1 MLAGLAIRLGYLF
14 GWQNPGHDIGD
25 SYYYHYGANL
35 FASGRGFPN
44 PFELRQLHHY
54 WPDAQHPPLTI
65 VLLAIPSLFRLR
77 SYFDHQVFSCL
88 LGTVT
93 VGVIGLTGRRM
104 AGPRAGLFA
113 AALAAVYPGLWL
125 NDPMVLSETPSVLVC
140 ALTLLLCYRFIA
152 RRTVARAAWLGVV
165 LAADILVRAEL
176 ALLAVVLVAPLI
188 LLNRALPW
196 RARLVQL
203 GAAAATCLVLLAP
216 WVGYN
221 LSRFSQPEYISTGL
235 GSTLIVANCDPTYH
249 APLTG
254 WWFYGCGVN
263 NTPPGDMS
271 DRDVGFR
278 HQAFTYISD
287 HSGELPRVIAA
298 RVGRLWGFYAP
309 NQQLRLDQIE
319 ERQITFDRVGLWT
332 LYAFQ
337 GLSVVALVVLRRR
350 RVSVWPP
357 VALVVTVTFSAAII
371 YGTTRFR
378 AAAEPALVLLA
389 AVAIDAAIGVLVASR
404 RGPRDPTPGSAP
416 GSTGRAPGRGA
427 DGADVPAA
435 AAVVPAA
442 TAAIGAPKEVPAG

>member
-1 MLAGLAIRLGYLF
+1 MLVGLAVRLGYLF

-44 PFELRQLHHY
+44 PFELRQRHQY

-65 VLLAIPSLFRLR
+65 ILLAVPSLFRLR

-93 VGVIGLTGRRM
+93 VGVVGLTGRRM
-104 AGPRAGLFA
+104 AGPRAGLVA

-140 ALTLLLCYRFIA
+140 ALTLLLSYRFIA
-152 RRTVARAAWLGVV
+152 RRTPARAGWLGVV

-176 ALLAVVLVAPLI
+176 ALLAVLLVAPLV
-188 LLNRALPW
+188 LATRSVPG

-203 GAAAATCLVLLAP
+203 GAAAATGLVLLAP

-221 LSRFSQPEYISTGL
+221 LSRFSQPEYVSTGL
-235 GSTLIVANCDPTYH
+235 GSTLAVANCDPTYH

-263 NTPPGDMS
+263 NTPAGDMS

-287 HSGELPRVIAA
+287 HSHELPRVMTA

-309 NQQLRLDQIE
+309 NQQVRLDQIE
-319 ERQITFDRVGLWT
+319 YRQITFDRIGLWAM
-332 LYAFQ
+332 YAFLVLSIA
-337 GLSVVALVVLRRR
+337 GLIILRRR
-350 RVSVWPP
+350 QVRVWPP
-357 VALVVTVTFSAAII
+357 VALVITVTVSAAVI

-389 AVAIDAAIGVLVASR
+389 AVAIDAAIGAV
-404 RGPRDPTPGSAP
+404 
-416 GSTGRAPGRGA
+416 RARVERSPER
-427 DGADVPAA
+427 
-435 AAVVPAA
+435 
-442 TAAIGAPKEVPAG
+442 